1 MGNSL
6 KLLFAYVFGRRKA
19 KQTYSR
25 SQPDHPE
32 RIPVERFA
40 SIKDTLQDAN
50 QVSAPAITTTT
61 TTTTAQTILPSDDSK
76 SISANKLMSTNNA
89 LQDSKQVSASVA
101 TTEAGSPSNVF
112 SDFYLACRQNNFEEA
127 KKLLQDMTLDEVDRI
142 EPNSS
147 TALHSASYHGHS
159 RIVELL
165 LKAGANRAILNKYRC
180 IPYDEAKN
188 DDIKELFLR
197 IPNSNRLASCTGA
210 IEWELVD
217 EDVMEKAA
225 EERNIIKSLYDKAL
239 KGNRINKMF
248 ENIENNYVN
257 KGLANISSIKAIRRF
272 FRKATEEQNAK
283 WIITAYTAETAFYS
297 ILNPEI
303 AAGATQYQSER
314 RYIIA
319 LISHHDS
326 LEEYA
331 FIGTAYR
338 VMQINKDDIQKY
350 QVDTLLMTKSFLS
363 SSIDRKVVELLSCRQ
378 VTAAQSETDDN
389 PRCKADGTIIKTW
402 VICKYQIK
410 HRRTALYIEDMSQ
423 YANEAEILIMPYSV
437 FKVKKMEQVQ
447 YSYTENVENATE
459 IELEECEE
467 YDQ

>member
-6 KLLFAYVFGRRKA
+6 KSLLAAVFGRRKA

-210 IEWELVD
+210 IEWEL
-217 EDVMEKAA
+217 
-225 EERNIIKSLYDKAL
+225 
-239 KGNRINKMF
+239 
-248 ENIENNYVN
+248 
-257 KGLANISSIKAIRRF
+257 
-272 FRKATEEQNAK
+272 QNAK

>member
-6 KLLFAYVFGRRKA
+6 KPLFAAVFGRRKA

-25 SQPDHPE
+25 SQLDHPE
-32 RIPVERFA
+32 RIPVKQLT
-40 SIKDTLQDAN
+40 STKDTLQDF
-50 QVSAPAITTTT
+50 
-61 TTTTAQTILPSDDSK
+61 
-76 SISANKLMSTNNA
+76 NK
-89 LQDSKQVSASVA
+89 VSASA
-101 TTEAGSPSNVF
+101 TTTQTGVPSHVCSN
-112 SDFYLACRQNNFEEA
+112 FYLACRQNNFEEA
-127 KKLLQDMTLDEVDRI
+127 QKLLQDMTLHEVDRI
-142 EPNSS
+142 EPNGS

-165 LKAGANRAILNKYRC
+165 LKAGVNRAIMNKYQC
-180 IPYDEAKN
+180 IPYDEAKD

-197 IPNSNRLASCTGA
+197 IPNSNRLATCTGV
-210 IEWELVD
+210 IEWERID

-225 EERNIIKSLYDKAL
+225 EERTIIKSLYDNAMRE
-239 KGNRINKMF
+239 NRINKMF
-248 ENIENNYVN
+248 ENIEKNYVN
-257 KGLANISSIKAIRRF
+257 KGVTNISGIEIIRRY
-272 FRKATEEQNAK
+272 FRQAADELNAK
-283 WIITAYTAETAFYS
+283 WIITAYTAETDFYR
-297 ILNPEI
+297 ILNTEI
-303 AAGATQYQSER
+303 AVGATQYQSER

-338 VMQINKDDIQKY
+338 VMQINKDDMQKY
-350 QVDTLLMTKSFLS
+350 QIDSLLMTKSFLS

-378 VTAAQSETDDN
+378 VTATQSEN
-389 PRCKADGTIIKTW
+389 NVSPRCKVDGTIIKTW

-410 HRRTALYIEDMSQ
+410 HRRTALYIEDVSQ

-437 FKVKKMEQVQ
+437 FKVKKIEQVQ
-447 YSYTENVENATE
+447 YSYTENVENVTE

-467 YDQ
+467 Y